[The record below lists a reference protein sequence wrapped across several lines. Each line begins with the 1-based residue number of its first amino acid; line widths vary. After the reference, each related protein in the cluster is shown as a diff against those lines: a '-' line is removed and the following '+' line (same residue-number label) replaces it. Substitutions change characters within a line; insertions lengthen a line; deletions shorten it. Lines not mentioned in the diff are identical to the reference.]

1 MWTKIAAFLMLGM
14 LAPASSAEAPDLQLV
29 DQYLQTFDR
38 LAEGDES
45 QVPQIKAAW
54 PGAQAQLVGA
64 LRARDPRAPSRLVLL
79 MLLQIGG
86 SVPIES
92 EMGRAWREYVGI
104 DFPVHDTGPTP
115 VYFVSDF
122 YFWWTENRSEKHDV
136 PLLAQWVERD
146 FAKESVLPM
155 YRRWKDA
162 ARN

>member
-1 MWTKIAAFLMLGM
+1 MWMRIAAFLMLGM
-14 LAPASSAEAPDLQLV
+14 IAPASRAEAPDLQLV

-38 LAEGDES
+38 FAEGDES
-45 QVPQIKAAW
+45 LVPQMKAAW

-92 EMGRAWREYVGI
+92 DIGRAWREYVGI
-104 DFPVHDTGPTP
+104 DFPVHDTKSAP

-122 YFWWTENRSEKHDV
+122 YFWWTENRSEKHDI

-155 YRRWKDA
+155 YRRWKFE
-162 ARN
+162 ARK